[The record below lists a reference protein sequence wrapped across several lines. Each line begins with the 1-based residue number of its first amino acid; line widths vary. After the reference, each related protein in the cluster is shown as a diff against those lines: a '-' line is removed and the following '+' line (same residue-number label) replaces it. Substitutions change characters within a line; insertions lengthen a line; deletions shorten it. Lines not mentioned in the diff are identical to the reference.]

1 MAHQASFP
9 ELARQVA
16 AVVRTVMDEIR
27 PTLVEA
33 ALSGKHG
40 ERANTRHAGNL
51 LTSHDLRA
59 HDRYRV
65 LMQPL
70 LPAGFVYASEEA
82 EPEVI
87 GDDPN
92 PDLCVLV
99 DPLDTTELAVRALH
113 GYTHVLV
120 YSRSLRRPVAA
131 VVGDIYHHI
140 QLYLAARHDDGLDRA
155 SLVTRDGDVHALH
168 CDTSTTELNEA
179 LVTNYLMRPAQ
190 RFAPLAAQGDF
201 LRALAA
207 PSPDGGQR
215 GRIGVDFGSISL
227 CHVAAGLTDATLE
240 FAKGFAIWDL
250 APGHYILH
258 TAGGTVLDLDGEP
271 LPLDYGLATLPDI
284 ARAMA
289 PRQKF
294 IAAANP
300 RLARQILIT
309 LRTK

>member
-16 AVVRTVMDEIR
+16 DVVRTVMDEIR

-59 HDRYRV
+59 HDRYRL

-87 GDDPN
+87 GDDPD

-120 YSRSLRRPVAA
+120 YSRSLRRPVTA

-155 SLVTRDGDVHALH
+155 SLVTRDGDAHALH
-168 CDTSTTELNEA
+168 CDASTAELNEA

-190 RFAPLAAQGDF
+190 RFAPLAAPSQF
-201 LRALAA
+201 TARASREFNSTLLRAGRCRHTGGATLAQPA
-207 PSPDGGQR
+207 RKRAAGRRVTPD
-215 GRIGVDFGSISL
+215 GRIGPMREHADGAWKQMREPFVRVGHASPM
-227 CHVAAGLTDATLE
+227 CAACR
-240 FAKGFAIWDL
+240 
-250 APGHYILH
+250 P
-258 TAGGTVLDLDGEP
+258 
-271 LPLDYGLATLPDI
+271 
-284 ARAMA
+284 AMSA
-289 PRQKF
+289 LQQ
-294 IAAANP
+294 AHD
-300 RLARQILIT
+300 RLV
-309 LRTK
+309 